1 MPRPTQQ
8 QAIEFGASG
17 TRLYFA
23 PKVDGRFVKPSS
35 APTYALLGRDES
47 SLGTGTMTAEDPS
60 REFAFLD
67 YDNQASEFSL
77 GDVITGGTSAATA
90 VVVGDQADG
99 ESGRLH
105 LSDVDGTFE
114 DDEEITGARGGQAD
128 VDGAPYSPWYY
139 VEIDASDDATWPV
152 ERDYVM
158 KVQFA
163 ESGGPTL
170 TRYHYFDVALYPM
183 ISPSVT
189 TEEIDEL
196 HPRWAQKRPRRWA
209 DWTVPIREAHRKLV
223 ERVNASGENAAQYVK
238 RDTEFHGIL
247 LAFVR
252 SEIARE
258 LKDDAD
264 EYRKLAES
272 AWSSRGLLTV
282 SDDSDVTPERTTAYL
297 PVRRVR

>member
-1 MPRPTQQ
+1 VRPTQQ

-17 TRLYFA
+17 ARLYFA
-23 PKVDGRFVKPSS
+23 PKVDGRFVNPSS
-35 APTYALLGRDES
+35 APTYTLLGFDES
-47 SLGTGTMTAEDPS
+47 ELGSGTMTAEAAT
-60 REFAFLD
+60 REFAFID
-67 YDNQASEFSL
+67 YDDQTSEFAL
-77 GDVITGGTSAATA
+77 GDIITGGTSSATA
-90 VVVGDQADG
+90 VVVGDQSDG
-99 ESGRLH
+99 TSGRLH
-105 LSDVDGTFE
+105 LSDVDGTFA
-114 DDEEITGARGGQAD
+114 DDEVITGARGGQAD
-128 VDGAPYSPWYY
+128 VDGTAYSPWYY
-139 VEIDASDDATWPV
+139 VEIDASDDSTWPIG
-152 ERDYVM
+152 RDYVM
-158 KVQFA
+158 RAQFA

-196 HPRWAQKRPRRWA
+196 HPRWALKRPRRWA
-209 DWTVPIREAHRKLV
+209 DWTVPIREAHRCLV
-223 ERVNASGENAAQYVK
+223 ERINSAGENAAQYVK

-252 SEIARE
+252 AEIARE

-272 AWSSRGLLTV
+272 SWTSRGLLTV
-282 SDDSDVTPERTTAYL
+282 SDDEDTRPESTVAYV